1 MVSAIHSRMCSLII
15 LVAGLVATPHLA
27 STQEAAS
34 MNMDHDHLHHHHA
47 IFDKVPEKSRTKSN
61 PLADDP
67 DAPIAGRKLFE
78 QHCATCHGANAE
90 GIRHKAPNL
99 HKDEVQNASPG
110 SIFWILSN
118 GIVRR
123 GMPDWSKLPDAQR
136 WQLTSYIKSLS
147 PADAESHVGLH
158 DHDHS
163 MPEPTDKTQR

>member
-1 MVSAIHSRMCSLII
+1 MDRAHFARIWSKRQQSSAAAALGAFIRVQQFRRCDQEVLRRTSMVSAIHSRMCSLII

-78 QHCATCHGANAE
+78 QHCAACHGANAE

-110 SIFWILSN
+110 SIFWIL
-118 GIVRR
+118 
-123 GMPDWSKLPDAQR
+123 
-136 WQLTSYIKSLS
+136 
-147 PADAESHVGLH
+147 
-158 DHDHS
+158 
-163 MPEPTDKTQR
+163 